1 MLVFLRGPQRVS
13 TSSPIVF
20 SYDWPKIAPCTDL
33 ENELGS
39 PGRILLLKKF
49 NPHPGV
55 SPNIVYSHG
64 VEVPAGARWLHIAGQ
79 VGMRPD
85 GSLPEDAEGQFE
97 QAWQNVL
104 AVLEGAGMGPEDL
117 VSVNA
122 YITNP
127 DDIELSRGF
136 FTSIGINGGFAA
148 TMVTVARL
156 SHPDWVVEVQAVA
169 AKV

>member
-1 MLVFLRGPQRVS
+1 
-13 TSSPIVF
+13 
-20 SYDWPKIAPCTDL
+20 
-33 ENELGS
+33 
-39 PGRILLLKKF
+39 
-49 NPHPGV
+49 
-55 SPNIVYSHG
+55 
-64 VEVPAGARWLHIAGQ
+64 
-79 VGMRPD
+79 MRPD

>member
-1 MLVFLRGPQRVS
+1 M
-13 TSSPIVF
+13 
-20 SYDWPKIAPCTDL
+20 
-33 ENELGS
+33 
-39 PGRILLLKKF
+39 KKF

-55 SPNIVYSHG
+55 RPDIVYSHG

-79 VGMRPD
+79 VGMGPD

-104 AVLEGAGMGPEDL
+104 AVLEDAGMGPEDL
-117 VSVNA
+117 VGVNA

-136 FTSIGINGGFAA
+136 SRA
-148 TMVTVARL
+148 
-156 SHPDWVVEVQAVA
+156 SE
-169 AKV
+169 